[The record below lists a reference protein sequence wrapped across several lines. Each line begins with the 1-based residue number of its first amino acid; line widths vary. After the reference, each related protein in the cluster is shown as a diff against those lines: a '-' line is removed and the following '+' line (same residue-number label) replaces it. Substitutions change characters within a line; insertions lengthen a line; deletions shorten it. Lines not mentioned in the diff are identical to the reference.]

1 MILNLILDLIKFK
14 NKDGKLSE
22 SSSIQSI
29 DVHCPQPSLG
39 YVNLKWDTDTGNFII
54 KQFHKNFLNIFN
66 LIINLKICFD
76 YNIV

>member
-14 NKDGKLSE
+14 NKDEKLNE

-39 YVNLKWDTDTGNFII
+39 YVNLKWDTDTGKFII
-54 KQFHKNFLNIFN
+54 KQFHKNFLNILHF
-66 LIINLKICFD
+66 IINFKISFD